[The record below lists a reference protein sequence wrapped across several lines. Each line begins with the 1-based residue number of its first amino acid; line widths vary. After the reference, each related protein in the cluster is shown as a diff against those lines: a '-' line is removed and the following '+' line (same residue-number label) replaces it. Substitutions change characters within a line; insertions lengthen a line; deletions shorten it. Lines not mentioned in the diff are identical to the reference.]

1 MQHACRYR
9 RNVEVAFSSVEKV
22 TCPVPVPRRGPHRK
36 KRDGDLGSAGAGR
49 SGPTHGSL
57 LATPWLTAVGGAID
71 SLAKRSIPPRHH
83 DSVALWPWAGR
94 RAKNTRFLG
103 RGARGAMNEVRG
115 GSLVDLKANEE
126 RHLER
131 HCLRS

>member
-9 RNVEVAFSSVEKV
+9 RNVEVAFSSVGKSGLS
-22 TCPVPVPRRGPHRK
+22 RS
-36 KRDGDLGSAGAGR
+36 DGDLGSAGAGR
-49 SGPTHGSL
+49 SGSNHGSL
-57 LATPWLTAVGGAID
+57 LATPWLTAVRGAID
-71 SLAKRSIPPRHH
+71 SLAKRSILPRHH

-131 HCLRS
+131 HCLQS